1 MAPKSALFEGEKT
14 TVKSAISSEGSKIL
28 FATPARIYFA
38 HPRKDKWTYG
48 GLQGALALV
57 EDLSKSAH
65 FVKLVDIFGGGGV
78 IWSHEIYEGFELNQD
93 KSFFYSFAGDSCM
106 IGLVFSDEKDAK
118 TLHKKLTSR
127 KATKAKSTHSTKTVS
142 KGGKIDK
149 SMISGPVG
157 GSFKHVAHMEFDMEK
172 GFITEGVDQSW
183 GQLAAELH
191 KDYGIPKAL
200 VEANTDFIRGFFE
213 TAKRI
218 GRIEATQGPP
228 KKKPPPPP
236 VPRPGDG
243 APPPPPP
250 PLPPPPTSTSAP
262 AAIPPPQPGRADL
275 LASIRGQSVHNLRKT
290 PKVDSNAT
298 STPTPAPDETSTRGS
313 DGGATTTAGGGDLTA
328 ALAAA
333 LLQRNKKLGD
343 SDDEDEDDDD
353 DWD

>member
-65 FVKLVDIFGGGGV
+65 FVKLVDIFGSGGV

-127 KATKAKSTHSTKTVS
+127 KATKGSVKTSNTVS

-213 TAKRI
+213 TAKRN
-218 GRIEATQGPP
+218 GRIEATQEPP

-236 VPRPGDG
+236 VPRRGTHGPS
-243 APPPPPP
+243 ASV
-250 PLPPPPTSTSAP
+250 TSTNGDAEPTAATP
-262 AAIPPPQPGRADL
+262 ASPARPGRADL

>member
-1 MAPKSALFEGEKT
+1 
-14 TVKSAISSEGSKIL
+14 
-28 FATPARIYFA
+28 
-38 HPRKDKWTYG
+38 
-48 GLQGALALV
+48 
-57 EDLSKSAH
+57 
-65 FVKLVDIFGGGGV
+65 
-78 IWSHEIYEGFELNQD
+78 
-93 KSFFYSFAGDSCM
+93 M

-213 TAKRI
+213 TAKRN
-218 GRIEATQGPP
+218 GRIEATQEPP

-236 VPRPGDG
+236 VPRRGTHGPSASVTSTNGD
-243 APPPPPP
+243 AEPTAVTPASPARVPHARPIPPPQPPPRSAPPAPPPQRNSSTPAPPPLPFRSPAQPPPPPP
-250 PLPPPPTSTSAP
+250 ARPASTAPVHPSRPAPPRSGVTPTPPDNGPPQPPPPPPTSGPSP
-262 AAIPPPQPGRADL
+262 SRPPPPINGPPPRPPP
-275 LASIRGQSVHNLRKT
+275 SINGPPPPPPDRKSV
-290 PKVDSNAT
+290 V
-298 STPTPAPDETSTRGS
+298 
-313 DGGATTTAGGGDLTA
+313 
-328 ALAAA
+328 
-333 LLQRNKKLGD
+333 
-343 SDDEDEDDDD
+343 
-353 DWD
+353 